1 MTPTQALNNLQ
12 QAALAYA
19 GNREAHIALEGSYN
33 VLKSYIEAQEKES
46 AGGQTLEA
54 VASV

>member
-1 MTPTQALNNLQ
+1 MTPIQALNNLQ
-12 QAALAYA
+12 QAALAYN
-19 GNREAHIALEGSYN
+19 GNREAHIALEQSFK
-33 VLKSYIEAQEKES
+33 VLKDFIEAQESS